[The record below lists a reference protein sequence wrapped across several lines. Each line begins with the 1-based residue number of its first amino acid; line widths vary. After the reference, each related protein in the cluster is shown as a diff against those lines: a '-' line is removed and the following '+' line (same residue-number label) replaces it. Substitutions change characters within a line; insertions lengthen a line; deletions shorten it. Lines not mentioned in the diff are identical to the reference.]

1 MSLKINIRETAN
13 AAILDMSGRVSL
25 GDALA
30 DLRDSIG
37 EALAGDQKNILLN
50 LAEVSHI
57 DSSGLGQL
65 IGSYATV
72 TNRGGQMKL
81 LNLQKRVHDLMQIT
95 KLVTVFETYTTR
107 RQRSRVSLKRRRAAQ
122 PCSEDAVSSAVSSVG
137 SLKTAARP
145 YNCRASERRWQTS
158 SQGAKTCLAAYA

>member
-1 MSLKINIRETAN
+1 MSLKINIREAAD
-13 AAILDMSGRVSL
+13 AAILDMSGRISL

-30 DLRDSIG
+30 ELRDSIR

-95 KLVTVFETYTTR
+95 KLVTVFETNTNEEAA
-107 RQRSRVSLKRRRAAQ
+107 LKSFAKKKEGRAAM
-122 PCSEDAVSSAVSSVG
+122 
-137 SLKTAARP
+137 L
-145 YNCRASERRWQTS
+145 
-158 SQGAKTCLAAYA
+158 

>member
-1 MSLKINIRETAN
+1 MSLKINIRETAD

-30 DLRDSIG
+30 DLRDSIR
-37 EALAGDQKNILLN
+37 EALAGDQRNILLN
-50 LAEVSHI
+50 LADVSYI

-81 LNLQKRVHDLMQIT
+81 LNLQKRVNYLMQIT
-95 KLVTVFETYTTR
+95 KLLTVFETYTNEEAA
-107 RQRSRVSLKRRRAAQ
+107 LKSFAKKKEGRAAI
-122 PCSEDAVSSAVSSVG
+122 
-137 SLKTAARP
+137 L
-145 YNCRASERRWQTS
+145 
-158 SQGAKTCLAAYA
+158 